1 MLRQSRMPSP
11 LGEMLLRAE
20 NDALT
25 GAYFVGQRHYP
36 DDTPGDIDD
45 AVTDDDALLNEA
57 RAQLDAYFAGRLE
70 RFSLPLAPSG
80 SDFQQRVWQALGA
93 IPYGERVTYGELADR
108 LGLAPGA
115 ARAVGT
121 AVGRNPLS
129 IVVPCHRV
137 VGSKGALTG
146 YAGGLERKR
155 ILLDLEAG
163 QRVQGAVVQA

>member
-36 DDTPGDIDD
+36 DDIPGDIDN
-45 AVTDDDALLNEA
+45 AVTDDTLLNEA

-80 SDFQQRVWQALGA
+80 SDFQQRVWQALAA

-121 AVGRNPLS
+121 AVGRNPLT

-155 ILLDLEAG
+155 ILLDLEAE
-163 QRVQGAVVQA
+163 QRVQGSVVQA